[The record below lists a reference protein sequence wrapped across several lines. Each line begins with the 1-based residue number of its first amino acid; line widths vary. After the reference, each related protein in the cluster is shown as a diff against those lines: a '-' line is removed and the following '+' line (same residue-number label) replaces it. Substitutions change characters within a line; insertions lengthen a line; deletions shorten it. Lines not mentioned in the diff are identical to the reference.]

1 MEQDALR
8 SAESES
14 TPDASPR
21 RPADIE
27 SLRQRVL
34 RLTRRLDEEAAKRRA
49 SIDSALPRH
58 RSSALNLAH
67 YLSLRCQDVRKL
79 QLELAAHG
87 LSSLGRCEGH
97 VRNTL
102 DWLEVWLSGARPTSE
117 GMRRDYPDA
126 ADAERRLH
134 TNARALFGPRPRD
147 RHVYIM
153 VTAPELTAATDEW
166 ADSLIRAGANVL
178 RINAAHDSPREWRQ
192 VIGMFRERAQAL
204 GVPERVVVDLP
215 GPKLR
220 TEIRQLQPGVV
231 HVRRRKDA
239 LGRTVEP
246 AVARLVASS
255 RGENQVPIPPEWLN
269 GLVSGDVLRLTQPSG
284 QTLGLEVSA
293 GAAGLVATCSHSLY
307 ATSGAKLIWERDG
320 AVHAEGAVGAIPD
333 QPRRVTLEVGDR
345 FLVSENGQPGDTG
358 EVALALAEP
367 ALMAAVKPGER
378 VILDDGRI
386 VAVAES
392 NGPDGLRCRVTSL
405 VKPTVRLDSGKG
417 IAFPDSDLVLDAL
430 GPADETALAFA
441 LEFADAVGVSFVNT
455 ASDVARVG
463 ERIRASGKKGFGMI
477 LKLETRSALRELPA
491 ILFEALKYDP
501 VGLMIARGDLAVD
514 VGFERLAE
522 MQEELLWF
530 GEACHLP
537 VVWATQVL
545 ETVAHT
551 GLPTRAEITDAAMSM
566 RAECVMLNKGPYI
579 ATANRLLADIIRKME
594 THQYKKRAL
603 YRPLSLAGSATSAS

>member
-1 MEQDALR
+1 MEQDA
-8 SAESES
+8 
-14 TPDASPR
+14 SP
-21 RPADIE
+21 PSDIE
-27 SLRQRVL
+27 LLRERVL
-34 RLTRRLDEEAAKRRA
+34 RLARRLDEDAAKRRS
-49 SIDSALPRH
+49 SIEAALPQH
-58 RSSALNLAH
+58 RASALNLAH

-102 DWLEVWLSGARPTSE
+102 DWLEVWLSGAHPTSA
-117 GMRRDYPDA
+117 GTKRDYPDA
-126 ADAERRLH
+126 ADAERLLH

-153 VTAPELTAATDEW
+153 VTAPEVAAANDEW
-166 ADSLIRAGANVL
+166 ADSLLRAGANVL

-192 VIGMFRERAQAL
+192 VIETFRGRAHSL
-204 GVPERVVVDLP
+204 GVPVRVVVDLP

-220 TEIRQLQPGVV
+220 TEIRQRQPGVV

-239 LGRTVEP
+239 LGRTVDP
-246 AVARLVASS
+246 AVVPLVASA
-255 RGENQVPIPPEWLN
+255 RAENQLPIPPPWLSA
-269 GLVSGDVLRLTQPSG
+269 LQVGDTLRLTDPTG
-284 QTLGLEVSA
+284 RTLGLAVSA
-293 GAAGLVATCSHSLY
+293 CGSGLVGTSSHSVY

-320 AVHAEGAVGAIPD
+320 AVQAEGAVGTIPD
-333 QPRRVTLEVGDR
+333 RPRRVSLGVGDR
-345 FLVSENGQPGDTG
+345 FLISESGQPGDAG
-358 EVALALAEP
+358 QVALALAEP
-367 ALMAAVKPGER
+367 RLIAAVKSGER

-386 VAVAES
+386 VAVAEGS
-392 NGPDGLRCRVTSL
+392 GPDGLRCRVTSL
-405 VKPTVRLDSGKG
+405 VKPAVRLQSGKG
-417 IAFPDSDLVLDAL
+417 IAFPDSELVLDAL
-430 GPADETALAFA
+430 GPADETALAVA
-441 LEFADAVGVSFVNT
+441 LELADAVGVSFVNT
-455 ASDVARVG
+455 ATDVARVG
-463 ERIRASGKKGFGMI
+463 ERIRAAGKKGFGMI
-477 LKLETRSALRELPA
+477 LKLETRGALRDLPA
-491 ILFEALKYDP
+491 ILFEALKYEP

-545 ETVAHT
+545 ESVAHS
-551 GLPTRAEITDAAMSM
+551 GLPTRAEVTDAAMSM

-594 THQYKKRAL
+594 MHQYKKRAL
-603 YRPLSLAGSATSAS
+603 YRPLSLAGTPTPLSRGSL